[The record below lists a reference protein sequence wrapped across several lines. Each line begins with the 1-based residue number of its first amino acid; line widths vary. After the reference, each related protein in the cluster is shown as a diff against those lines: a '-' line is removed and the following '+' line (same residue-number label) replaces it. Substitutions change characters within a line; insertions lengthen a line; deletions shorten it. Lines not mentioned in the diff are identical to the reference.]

1 MLVRLNIY
9 LEYLK
14 PNIKIISN
22 SSSLCP
28 TILDDNKT
36 YLSRKWIFD
45 DENVFIV
52 CDVEGK
58 LNEWIK
64 LFRNT
69 LKFCQTLFI
78 IGDCSAEGEINKKR
92 DALSELAFSSRQKKL
107 FSMGL

>member
-9 LEYLK
+9 SEYLK
-14 PNIKIISN
+14 QNIKIISN
-22 SSSLCP
+22 SLSLCVQQF
-28 TILDDNKT
+28 LDNNKT

-45 DENVFIV
+45 DKNVFIV

-69 LKFCQTLFI
+69 LKFRQTLFI
-78 IGDCSAEGEINKKR
+78 IDNCSAEGEINTKEMHYQN
-92 DALSELAFSSRQKKL
+92 LLLAVDIGIIL
-107 FSMGL
+107 YG